1 MYWIIWDLAD
11 AMKDIDIAPPIQ
23 SRMYQELSNGM
34 SLLSAEISSEMQRQ
48 KKNRIMIRDP
58 FSIAY
63 VLVQVEVIL
72 H

>member
-34 SLLSAEISSEMQRQ
+34 SLLSAEISSLAKTEI
-48 KKNRIMIRDP
+48 RIMIRDP

-63 VLVQVEVIL
+63 VLVQVEVII